1 MTLNVSYSNSYYKIA
16 CIIIVHRNC
25 WTCSEEV
32 ASDCGPR
39 HCQVT
44 TLGKLFTHSHSHTRA
59 FVIKRYITDQRL
71 SSSLVLTFT
80 DRDVTGV
87 SSPFPLWLWVMCSQ
101 SLPLWQ
107 PTVHLWRWHS
117 IYGTHHK
124 RLSRQ
129 QVWRWSCN
137 STHRFWFCQRVAM
150 PSSLHL
156 IKKHQRCSRISE
168 WLTSDPWVTGQ
179 SFWPAWVGHDWRSR
193 TFNLT
198 TSHFQ
203 DGCHHAM
210 TSLHAKSAATRWVNM
225 SAGPYAAASVSS
237 WSFFLF
243 FSVIPLYGTIN
254 SFIIVNVI

>member
-87 SSPFPLWLWVMCSQ
+87 SSTVSTVTLGDV
-101 SLPLWQ
+101 Q
-107 PTVHLWRWHS
+107 PVPT
-117 IYGTHHK
+117 T
-124 RLSRQ
+124 
-129 QVWRWSCN
+129 
-137 STHRFWFCQRVAM
+137 
-150 PSSLHL
+150 
-156 IKKHQRCSRISE
+156 
-168 WLTSDPWVTGQ
+168 
-179 SFWPAWVGHDWRSR
+179 
-193 TFNLT
+193 LT
-198 TSHFQ
+198 TH
-203 DGCHHAM
+203 C
-210 TSLHAKSAATRWVNM
+210 
-225 SAGPYAAASVSS
+225 ASVEMTLNLWHTS
-237 WSFFLF
+237 
-243 FSVIPLYGTIN
+243 
-254 SFIIVNVI
+254 